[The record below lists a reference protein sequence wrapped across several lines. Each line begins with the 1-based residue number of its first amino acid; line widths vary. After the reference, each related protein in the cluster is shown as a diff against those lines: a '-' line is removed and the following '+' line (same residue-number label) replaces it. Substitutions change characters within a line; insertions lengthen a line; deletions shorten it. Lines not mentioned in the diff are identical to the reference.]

1 MSVQLL
7 DGCWARRLE
16 GLDSSCDAEGGL
28 AIRLGVHHRSACDS
42 PLMKKGFW
50 LDLEDEKEEL
60 CDISRGV
67 PSARPRSLYL

>member
-1 MSVQLL
+1 MGIGYFAQ
-7 DGCWARRLE
+7 AY
-16 GLDSSCDAEGGL
+16 
-28 AIRLGVHHRSACDS
+28 

-67 PSARPRSLYL
+67 PSTRPRSLYL